1 MYRVRPH
8 SCGLGGLL
16 HQRLTSLLLSETWMR
31 LSKTRISKTALPT
44 DRADEI
50 VVLADKLGHAWKDM
64 SRHEKG
70 RGRKNERCRKNF
82 FCGEF
87 LAALSRRFLQL
98 KRSFVIYW
106 GRSTSS
112 CLVPTHPNFWHAS
125 LRLHACRGLG
135 LLGGVA
141 GGRTEKVSIGHGHC
155 AGRFVRRVNL
165 AHSDVV
171 NDRA

>member
-1 MYRVRPH
+1 MEGHV
-8 SCGLGGLL
+8 
-16 HQRLTSLLLSETWMR
+16 T
-31 LSKTRISKTALPT
+31 TR
-44 DRADEI
+44 E
-50 VVLADKLGHAWKDM
+50 GQ
-64 SRHEKG
+64 
-70 RGRKNERCRKNF
+70 RKNERCRKNF

-125 LRLHACRGLG
+125 LRLHACRGGLG

-141 GGRTEKVSIGHGHC
+141 AAGGRTWQTAAPVATSLNSTRALPWVFQTRGRSREIVADICPWEVEDAESSGPMPTKQCFDFRVLLKSQAVSPPLCRSEREKP
-155 AGRFVRRVNL
+155 AR
-165 AHSDVV
+165 
-171 NDRA
+171 

>member
-1 MYRVRPH
+1 
-8 SCGLGGLL
+8 
-16 HQRLTSLLLSETWMR
+16 MR

-141 GGRTEKVSIGHGHC
+141 GGRTEKVSMHGHC